1 MLNVDNKMS
10 KYLSLLLLF
19 LVGCISTPDYITPE
33 HASFDNGVANSGI
46 ICITLQIPNDILKQL
61 NEEDIKIVNS
71 YISEQGQGF
80 IVSANFVDRYNALIK
95 DNNKS
100 TKLESDKI
108 KDSLGVFP
116 IIKNKYYFANK
127 DCLDTF
133 IKLNDKQRILYN
145 LESKKK

>member
-1 MLNVDNKMS
+1 MS

-71 YISEQGQGF
+71 YIHEQGQGF

-100 TKLESDKI
+100 TKLESDKV

>member
-1 MLNVDNKMS
+1 MS
-10 KYLSLLLLF
+10 RYLLLILLF

-46 ICITLQIPNDILKQL
+46 ICITLQIPNDVIKQL

-145 LESKKK
+145 LELKKK

>member
-10 KYLSLLLLF
+10 RYLLLLLLF
-19 LVGCISTPDYITPE
+19 LVGCISTPDYISPE

-46 ICITLQIPNDILKQL
+46 ICITLQIPNDVLKQL
-61 NEEDIKIVNS
+61 DEEDIKIVNS

-80 IVSANFVDRYNALIK
+80 IISANFVDRYNALIK